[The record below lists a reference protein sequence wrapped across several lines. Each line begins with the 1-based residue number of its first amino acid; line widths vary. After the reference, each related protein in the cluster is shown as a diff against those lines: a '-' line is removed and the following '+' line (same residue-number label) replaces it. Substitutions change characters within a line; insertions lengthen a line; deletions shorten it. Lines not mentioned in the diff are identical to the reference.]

1 MGLAASQ
8 ARFLAI
14 TSRKARCEFES
25 MQIAQQKLSLTR
37 ELEQAT
43 SDYQSSLNQTTL
55 IWDPD
60 GSGETPFNL
69 TYDLMMRPSEL
80 NDYMPFMLSRRDGRI
95 ALNSSMAQAAKIAGI
110 NEDGSISGTKAE
122 VYEKF
127 LNAMV
132 STGGMSETSAR
143 AAKAIGLNE
152 SAGLGGELLNK
163 TTSTEMTLGNMINY
177 IDLKANVN
185 PTYAYD
191 ANGNPTEEQKLAD
204 ALNIT
209 IKKTEHGTDKNYKLS
224 ASDPYFKDKLQ
235 ANSAYLTINGTKQ
248 TNENKELNFTLSDLL
263 SDDVT
268 LAYTTEKNHTSFWKK
283 VVAAVGSV
291 LSGTVLFGGYSGLKQ
306 LLGVDKGNFSDMS
319 EQDKIILDVM
329 DNMISG
335 FQAILDV
342 SDDDTDVQAFN
353 YAIQETLNLLTNSKD
368 LGSRNYSD
376 AAFKDCINESNN
388 YNGWVTKAASKDK
401 NFGTRAI
408 SLSNLAE
415 SFLTFYAQ
423 GKNGYD
429 DQYYIRQD
437 GKKSSYVTDDQGYY
451 YKIKNGDSKTTKQM
465 FESEFYSVM
474 FNNLLQNG
482 WYNNIYIDDK
492 EYLDNALKNGQLFIS
507 SVNEDGYYYQ
517 DKYNANGYVME
528 NTNEDAITQA
538 EREFTVAKLKINAKE
553 ERLEL
558 DMKQLDLEISSLTT
572 EYDTVKSL
580 INKNVEKTF
589 TMFQS

>member
-43 SDYQSSLNQTTL
+43 SDYQASLNQTTL

-60 GSGETPFNL
+60 GSGETPFDL
-69 TYDLMMRPSEL
+69 SYDLMMRPSEL
-80 NDYMPFMLSRRDGRI
+80 NDYMPFMLARRDGRI
-95 ALNSSMAQAAKIAGI
+95 ALNSSMAQAAKLAGI
-110 NEDGSISGTKAE
+110 NEDGSINGTKAE

-132 STGGMSETSAR
+132 ATGGMSETASR

-152 SAGLGGELLNK
+152 KAGLGGELLNK
-163 TTSTEMTLGNMINY
+163 STATEMTLGNMINF
-177 IDLKANVN
+177 IDLKANIN
-185 PTYAYD
+185 TKYATD
-191 ANGNPTEEQKLAD
+191 KEKEVAD

-209 IKKTEHGTDKNYKLS
+209 IGSKQSGAME
-224 ASDPYFKDKLQ
+224 FKDRLQ
-235 ANSAYLTINGTKQ
+235 ATSSYLSINGTKQ
-248 TNENKELNFTLSDLL
+248 TNDNKDINFTLSDLL
-263 SDDVT
+263 SEDVT
-268 LAYTTEKNHTSFWKK
+268 LAYTTDKNHTSFWKK

-291 LSGTVLFGGYSGLKQ
+291 LSGTVLFGGYGGLKQ
-306 LLGVDKGNFSDMS
+306 LLGVDKGNFADMS
-319 EQDKIILDVM
+319 DQDKMILDVV

-353 YAIQETLNLLTNSKD
+353 YAIQETLSLLTQSKD
-368 LGSRNYSD
+368 LGSRNHSND
-376 AAFKDCINESNN
+376 AYNDCINESNN

-408 SLSNLAE
+408 SISNLAE

-423 GKNGYD
+423 AKNGYD
-429 DQYYIRQD
+429 DKYYIRQD

-451 YKIKNGDSKTTKQM
+451 YKIKNGDASTTKQM
-465 FESEFYSVM
+465 FESEFYSIM

-507 SVNEDGYYYQ
+507 SVNDDGYYYQ

-553 ERLEL
+553 ERLDL